1 MASISDKITKVKDG
15 SNPNVARVV
24 TPRPANSDTL
34 SVDSL
39 TGWTEDTAVHFM
51 TYRVDSTGKVV
62 PGSQRDWKGMANKST
77 GQIIS
82 LQIQNNAIDDGNLVG
97 DIVQAGPTASWA
109 QDLAEAM
116 LESHKSD
123 GSLKKGAVGA
133 ENIAKDSIVAESIK
147 EKSIT
152 ADKIDFTTMPLAEK
166 VKVKRNDITTDKPVN
181 VQCGCARILVSANAS
196 EAIANIQFPKQFKS
210 GTFPVVVCT
219 FAGYTPNSGD
229 AWTDTPLDTWGG
241 ASMSALKIT
250 NSSFKATIRRFDG
263 AWLNGVYY
271 FNWIAI
277 GQQTRLSLLVAY

>member
-1 MASISDKITKVKDG
+1 MSETLEKFGKASANNKKSEATTVKTARQPGESVLSCFDLSSFSTTHPVFFVTYKKIPDPDNAKEVKIINETSWQAKVNPDNNTLTNLTLAPGYTDIGNEVGDYVECIPTAFWANSLIDG
-15 SNPNVARVV
+15 LNNSLDNNGKIKPEAVPNV
-24 TPRPANSDTL
+24 
-34 SVDSL
+34 
-39 TGWTEDTAVHFM
+39 TA
-51 TYRVDSTGKVV
+51 
-62 PGSQRDWKGMANKST
+62 A
-77 GQIIS
+77 
-82 LQIQNNAIDDGNLVG
+82 
-97 DIVQAGPTASWA
+97 
-109 QDLAEAM
+109 
-116 LESHKSD
+116 
-123 GSLKKGAVGA
+123 
-133 ENIAKDSIVAESIK
+133 IK

-166 VKVKRNDITTDKPVN
+166 VKVKRNDTTTDKSVN

-263 AWLNGVYY
+263 AWLNGAYY

-277 GQQTRLSLLVAY
+277 GQ

>member
-1 MASISDKITKVKDG
+1 MSETLEKFGKASANNKKSEVTTVKTARQPGESVLSCFDLSSFSTTHPVFFVTYKKIPDPDNAKEVKIINETSWQAKVNPDNNTLTNLTLAPGYTDIGNEVGDCVECIPTAFWANSLIDG
-15 SNPNVARVV
+15 LNQTLDNNGKIKPDAMPNV
-24 TPRPANSDTL
+24 
-34 SVDSL
+34 
-39 TGWTEDTAVHFM
+39 TA
-51 TYRVDSTGKVV
+51 
-62 PGSQRDWKGMANKST
+62 A
-77 GQIIS
+77 
-82 LQIQNNAIDDGNLVG
+82 
-97 DIVQAGPTASWA
+97 
-109 QDLAEAM
+109 
-116 LESHKSD
+116 
-123 GSLKKGAVGA
+123 
-133 ENIAKDSIVAESIK
+133 IK

-166 VKVKRNDITTDKPVN
+166 VTIKRNDTTTDKPVN

-263 AWLNGVYY
+263 ATLQGAYY

-277 GQQTRLSLLVAY
+277 G